1 MKYNTRMDDRTKIIE
16 IMSRRLINIDSVHAM
31 WLEGS
36 LAEKDNDEYSDL
48 DIWLSVDNKRLRSIF
63 DDIEKALETIAQ
75 IDFKFELKPSGELG
89 HNVYHLA
96 GMSEFLTLDINTQ
109 KFSRDVVLREEIDLY
124 EIIFDKTG
132 IIRTMPR
139 ESINFKKD
147 EELAELI
154 KFIDYTALSVKKNAL
169 REKKMESREY
179 YRSIL
184 VRVLE
189 YLRKKAG
196 IAEKADFDFKH
207 CYKDI
212 PKDVVAKLEE
222 FYFTDVDDDTIESLK
237 SWLKSL

>member
-1 MKYNTRMDDRTKIIE
+1 MDDKNKIIE
-16 IMSRRLINIDSVHAM
+16 TLKNQLQHLDYVHAM
-31 WLEGS
+31 WIEGS

-48 DIWLSVDNKRLRSIF
+48 DIWLSVEDKRLRSIF
-63 DDIEKALETIAQ
+63 DDVEKALETIAP
-75 IDFKFELKPSGELG
+75 IDFKLVLKPIGELG

-139 ESINFKKD
+139 ESINFNKD

-169 REKKMESREY
+169 RGKKMESREY

-184 VRVLE
+184 VHVL
-189 YLRKKAG
+189 
-196 IAEKADFDFKH
+196 
-207 CYKDI
+207 
-212 PKDVVAKLEE
+212 
-222 FYFTDVDDDTIESLK
+222 
-237 SWLKSL
+237 

>member
-1 MKYNTRMDDRTKIIE
+1 MNDKNKIIE
-16 IMSRRLINIDSVHAM
+16 TLKTQLQHLDYVHAM

-48 DIWLSVDNKRLRSIF
+48 DIWLSVDDDMLRSVF
-63 DDIEKALETIAQ
+63 DDVEKALETITQ

-169 REKKMESREY
+169 RGKKMESREY

-184 VRVLE
+184 VHVLE
-189 YLRKKAG
+189 YLRKKSG
-196 IAEKADFDFKH
+196 ISEKADFGFKH

-212 PKDVVAKLEE
+212 PKDEVTKLET
-222 FYFTDVDDDTIESLK
+222 FYYADVDDSTLESLK
-237 SWLKSL
+237 SWLKSI

>member
-1 MKYNTRMDDRTKIIE
+1 MDDKNKIIE
-16 IMSRRLINIDSVHAM
+16 TLKNQLQHLDFVHAM

-48 DIWLSVDNKRLRSIF
+48 DIWLSVNDDMLRNIF
-63 DDIEKALETIAQ
+63 DDVEKALETIAP
-75 IDFKFELKPSGELG
+75 IDFKLVLKPSGELG

-154 KFIDYTALSVKKNAL
+154 KFIDYTALSKKECFTWQKNGIA
-169 REKKMESREY
+169 
-179 YRSIL
+179 
-184 VRVLE
+184 RVLQE
-189 YLRKKAG
+189 YPSARLGIFTKKIWHFRKSRFWFQA
-196 IAEKADFDFKH
+196 
-207 CYKDI
+207 
-212 PKDVVAKLEE
+212 L
-222 FYFTDVDDDTIESLK
+222 L
-237 SWLKSL
+237 